1 MAQSDLIHNLVTHG
15 GVDVVCDRVVKI
27 YKTKYVEVVALRE
40 LTMNVDRGE
49 IRAVVGA
56 SGSGKTTLLNLIGG
70 IDYPSAGRILVDNK
84 EISKYSPSQLV
95 EYRRRV
101 VGFIF
106 QFFNLIPTLTA
117 LENVMLPM
125 ILAGNAKQNRRE
137 RAMELLKLVGLEGRA
152 NHKPDELSGGEQQR
166 VAIAAALANDPPLI
180 LADEPTGE
188 LDSATSKQIVDLFT
202 RLNKEMHKTF
212 ILVTH
217 DLRVAASADHISRI
231 EDGRIVSTITPEEL
245 QTTPEILGAKKDE
258 EVVQRLHTK
267 LMKIEENIKELEN
280 DFRAGKIDS
289 ETFTKRFLE
298 LQKAKERTEEEI
310 KRYTLT

>member
-1 MAQSDLIHNLVTHG
+1 MSQSELIHNLVTHG
-15 GVDVVCDRVVKI
+15 GVDVICEKLVKI
-27 YKTKYVEVVALRE
+27 YKTKYIEVVALRE
-40 LTMNVDRGE
+40 LTMRIEKGE

-70 IDYPSAGRILVDNK
+70 IDYPSAGRIIVDNH
-84 EISKYSPSQLV
+84 EISKYSPPELV
-95 EYRRRV
+95 QYRRKV

-117 LENVMLPM
+117 VENVMLPM
-125 ILAGNAKQNRRE
+125 ILAGNQKEKRKE
-137 RAMELLKLVGLEGRA
+137 RAMQLLQLVGLAERA
-152 NHKPDELSGGEQQR
+152 DHKPDELSGGEQQR
-166 VAIAAALANDPPLI
+166 VKIAAALANDPPLI

-188 LDSATSKQIVDLFT
+188 LDSSTSKQIVDLFT

-212 ILVTH
+212 VIVTH

-245 QTTPEILGAKKDE
+245 ETAPEILGAKKDE
-258 EVVQRLHTK
+258 EVVQRLQAK
-267 LMKIEENIKELEN
+267 LLKIEENIKELEES
-280 DFRAGKIDS
+280 FREGKIDS
-289 ETFTKRFLE
+289 TTFTKRFTE
-298 LQKAKERTEEEI
+298 LQQAKERTEEMI